1 MRKAKIN
8 PEQINQVEILGGG
21 IRVPKAQEILKE
33 VAKTDTLNVHL
44 NGDEGMCFGSAFIA
58 ANSSSSY
65 QVRKVY
71 LTQHPEFDVQI
82 KISPLDEEAAK
93 EAESSDNSDEEGI
106 KYLKDVVLYK
116 TSDYLGQKKTIN
128 LSYDK
133 NMKIEAFKLEPLE
146 DDADVDAERTGEL
159 LVTYTLDEIEKH
171 STSEMAK
178 KEDSTTPKLS
188 LQFEFSR
195 SQFFTLLKAQLKIDE
210 TIIEEIVAEKKE
222 EKKDDE
228 KSEKSSDE
236 KSDEEK
242 SEESSNENSDEESE
256 DKKEEESESAESE
269 DKSESS
275 GEDVES

>member
-21 IRVPKAQEILKE
+21 IRVPKAQDILKE

-65 QVRKVY
+65 QVRKVF

-82 KISPLDEEAAK
+82 KISPLEEEAAK
-93 EAESSDNSDEEGI
+93 QTESSDNSEEEGI
-106 KYLKDVVLYK
+106 NYFKDVVLYK

-133 NMKIEAFKLEPLE
+133 NMKIEAFRLEPLE
-146 DDADVDAERTGEL
+146 NGADEDAERTGEL
-159 LVTYTLDEIEKH
+159 LATFTLDEIEKH
-171 STSEMAK
+171 ATSEMAK
-178 KEDSTTPKLS
+178 KEDSTSPKLS

-195 SQFFTLLKAQLKIDE
+195 SQFFKLLKAQLKIDE
-210 TIIEEIVAEKKE
+210 TIVEEIIPEKKE
-222 EKKDDE
+222 EKQ
-228 KSEKSSDE
+228 DE
-236 KSDEEK
+236 KSDESTEEK
-242 SEESSNENSDEESE
+242 SEDAEG
-256 DKKEEESESAESE
+256 ESAESE
-269 DKSESS
+269 EKAESSNEEEKSEETAQ
-275 GEDVES
+275 EDTK

>member
-1 MRKAKIN
+1 
-8 PEQINQVEILGGG
+8 
-21 IRVPKAQEILKE
+21 
-33 VAKTDTLNVHL
+33 
-44 NGDEGMCFGSAFIA
+44 MCFGSAFIA

-93 EAESSDNSDEEGI
+93 EAEASDNSDEEGI
-106 KYLKDVVLYK
+106 KYYKDVVLYK

-133 NMKIEAFKLEPLE
+133 NMKIEAFRLEPLE
-146 DDADVDAERTGEL
+146 DGADADAERTGEL

-195 SQFFTLLKAQLKIDE
+195 SQFFSLLKAQLKIEE
-210 TIIEEIVAEKKE
+210 TVVEEIIVEKKEEKKE
-222 EKKDDE
+222 EKKDE
-228 KSEKSSDE
+228 ESSDE
-236 KSDEEK
+236 KSDDE
-242 SEESSNENSDEESE
+242 SEEGSEEGSE
-256 DKKEEESESAESE
+256 DKKEEESESSESE
-269 DKSESS
+269 D
-275 GEDVES
+275 